1 MKLENE
7 LGLFSGRANPELANK
22 IAKHIGVP
30 LGKMELSSF
39 SDKEMYVR
47 INENIRGKDVFLIQP
62 TSPPANEN
70 LMELLI
76 MIDAFQRASARRI
89 TAVISYYGYGRQD
102 RKDEPR
108 VPITAKLVANLVT
121 TAGADR
127 VLTID
132 LHAAQIQG
140 FFDIKVDHLFAAPV
154 FVDYFIS
161 KNLKNLVIL
170 SPDMGGI
177 RRARAYANRL
187 DASLAVIDKRRTG
200 ANEAEVLNV
209 VGKVKG
215 KQILIV
221 DDMIDTGG
229 TLIAAVRA
237 LIKKGVQEIYVSATH
252 PILSGSAYEMIESS
266 SLKELVVTDTIPLK
280 QEKAKTKIK
289 VLSVAPLLGEAIR
302 RIHENKSVSSL
313 FV

>member
-7 LGLFSGRANPELANK
+7 LGLFSGRANRELASK
-22 IAKHIGVP
+22 IAKYIGVP

-89 TAVISYYGYGRQD
+89 TAVIPYYGYGRQD

-108 VPITAKLVANLVT
+108 VPITAKLVANLIT

-127 VLTID
+127 VLTMD

-154 FVDYFIS
+154 FVDYFTS
-161 KNLKNLVIL
+161 KNLKNLVVL

-177 RRARAYANRL
+177 RRARAYANRVG
-187 DASLAVIDKRRTG
+187 ASLAVIDKRRTG
-200 ANEAEVLNV
+200 ANKTEVLNV

-229 TLIAAVRA
+229 TLIAAVKV
-237 LIKKGVQEIYVSATH
+237 LIKKGVQEIYASGTH
-252 PILSGSAYEMIESS
+252 PILSGNAYEMVDRS
-266 SLKELVVTDTIPLK
+266 SLEELVVTDTIPLK
-280 QEKAKTKIK
+280 REKARAKIK

>member
-7 LGLFSGRANPELANK
+7 LGLFSGRANLELANK

-30 LGKMELSSF
+30 LGKMELNSF

-47 INENIRGKDVFLIQP
+47 INENVRGKDVFLIQP

-127 VLTID
+127 VLAID
-132 LHAAQIQG
+132 FHAAQIQG

-200 ANEAEVLNV
+200 ANKAEVLKV

-266 SLKELVVTDTIPLK
+266 SLKELVITDTIPLK
-280 QEKAKTKIK
+280 QGKAKTKIR

>member
-30 LGKMELSSF
+30 LGRMELSSF

-154 FVDYFIS
+154 FIDYLLS

-187 DASLAVIDKRRTG
+187 GASLAVIDKRRTG
-200 ANEAEVLNV
+200 ANKAEVLNV

-266 SLKELVVTDTIPLK
+266 SLKELVVTDTIPIK

-289 VLSVAPLLGEAIR
+289 VLSVAPLLGEAIK
-302 RIHENKSVSSL
+302 RIHENRSVSSL

>member
-7 LGLFSGRANPELANK
+7 LGLFSGRANRELASK

-30 LGKMELSSF
+30 LGKMELTSF
-39 SDKEMYVR
+39 SDKETYVK
-47 INENIRGKDVFLIQP
+47 ISENIRGKDIFLIQP

-89 TAVISYYGYGRQD
+89 TAVIPYYGYGRQD

-108 VPITAKLVANLVT
+108 VPITAKLVANLIT

-127 VLTID
+127 VLTMD

-154 FVDYFIS
+154 FIDYFTS
-161 KNLKNLVIL
+161 KNLKNLVVL
-170 SPDMGGI
+170 SPDMGGV
-177 RRARAYANRL
+177 RRVRAYANRL

-200 ANEAEVLNV
+200 ANKAEVLNV

-215 KQILIV
+215 RQILIV

-229 TLIAAVRA
+229 TLMAAVQV
-237 LIKKGVQEIYVSATH
+237 IQEKGVRKIRASGTH
-252 PILSGSAYEMIESS
+252 PVLSGNVYEMIESS
-266 SLKELVVTDTIPLK
+266 SLEELVVTDTIPLK
-280 QEKAKTKIK
+280 QEKIKTKIK

-302 RIHENKSVSSL
+302 RIHEDKSVSSL

>member
-7 LGLFSGRANPELANK
+7 LGLFSGRANRELAGK
-22 IAKHIGVP
+22 IAKYIGVP

-89 TAVISYYGYGRQD
+89 TAVIPYYGYGRQD

-108 VPITAKLVANLVT
+108 VPITAKLVANLIT

-127 VLTID
+127 VLTMD

-154 FVDYFIS
+154 FVDYFTS
-161 KNLKNLVIL
+161 KNLKNLVVL

-177 RRARAYANRL
+177 RRARAYANRVG
-187 DASLAVIDKRRTG
+187 ASLAVIDKRRTG
-200 ANEAEVLNV
+200 ANKAEVLNV
-209 VGKVKG
+209 VGKVEG
-215 KQILIV
+215 RQILIV

-229 TLIAAVRA
+229 TLIAAVKV
-237 LIKKGVQEIYVSATH
+237 LIKKGVQKIYASGTH
-252 PILSGSAYEMIESS
+252 PILSGNAYEMVDRS
-266 SLKELVVTDTIPLK
+266 SLEELVVTDTIPLK
-280 QEKAKTKIK
+280 REKARAKIK

>member
-7 LGLFSGRANPELANK
+7 LGLFSGRANPELANR
-22 IAKHIGVP
+22 IAKYIGVP
-30 LGKMELSSF
+30 LGKMVLNSF

-47 INENIRGKDVFLIQP
+47 INENVRGKDVFLIQP

-127 VLTID
+127 VLSID

-154 FVDYFIS
+154 FVDYFVS

-200 ANEAEVLNV
+200 ANKAEVLNV

-280 QEKAKTKIK
+280 QGKAKTKIR

>member
-47 INENIRGKDVFLIQP
+47 INENVRGKDVFLIQP

-121 TAGADR
+121 TAG
-127 VLTID
+127 
-132 LHAAQIQG
+132 
-140 FFDIKVDHLFAAPV
+140 
-154 FVDYFIS
+154 
-161 KNLKNLVIL
+161 
-170 SPDMGGI
+170 
-177 RRARAYANRL
+177 
-187 DASLAVIDKRRTG
+187 
-200 ANEAEVLNV
+200 
-209 VGKVKG
+209 
-215 KQILIV
+215 
-221 DDMIDTGG
+221 
-229 TLIAAVRA
+229 
-237 LIKKGVQEIYVSATH
+237 
-252 PILSGSAYEMIESS
+252 
-266 SLKELVVTDTIPLK
+266 
-280 QEKAKTKIK
+280 
-289 VLSVAPLLGEAIR
+289 
-302 RIHENKSVSSL
+302 
-313 FV
+313 

>member
-22 IAKHIGVP
+22 IAEYIGVP

-154 FVDYFIS
+154 FVDYLIS

-187 DASLAVIDKRRTG
+187 GASLAVIDKRRTG
-200 ANEAEVLNV
+200 ANKAEVLNV

-237 LIKKGVQEIYVSATH
+237 LVKKGAQEIYVSATH

-280 QEKAKTKIK
+280 QERVKTKIK

-313 FV
+313 FL

>member
-62 TSPPANEN
+62 TSPSANEN

-89 TAVISYYGYGRQD
+89 TAVIPYYGYGRQD

-108 VPITAKLVANLVT
+108 VPITAKLVANLIT

-127 VLTID
+127 VLTMD

-154 FVDYFIS
+154 FIDYFIS
-161 KNLKNLVIL
+161 KNFKNLVIL

-187 DASLAVIDKRRTG
+187 GASLAVIDKRRTG
-200 ANEAEVLNV
+200 ANKAEVLNV
-209 VGKVKG
+209 IGKVKG

-229 TLIAAVRA
+229 TLIAAVKA
-237 LIKKGVQEIYVSATH
+237 LTKKGVQEIYVSATH

-289 VLSVAPLLGEAIR
+289 VLSVALLLGEAIK
-302 RIHENKSVSSL
+302 RIHENRSVSSL

>member
-1 MKLENE
+1 MVSENE
-7 LGLFSGRANPELANK
+7 LGLFSGRANSELASR
-22 IAKHIGVP
+22 IARYIGIP
-30 LGKMELSSF
+30 LGKMEISSF
-39 SDKEMYVR
+39 SDREVYVR
-47 INENIRGKDVFLIQP
+47 INQNIRGKDVFLIQP

-108 VPITAKLVANLVT
+108 VPITAKLVANLVS

-154 FVDYFIS
+154 FVDYFSS
-161 KNLKNLVIL
+161 KNLSNLVIL

-187 DASLAVIDKRRTG
+187 GASLAVIDKRRTG
-200 ANEAEVLNV
+200 ANQAEVLNV

-215 KQILIV
+215 RQILIV

-229 TLIAAVRA
+229 TLIAAVKA
-237 LIKKGVQEIYVSATH
+237 LKEKGAQDIYVSATH
-252 PILSGSAYEMIESS
+252 PILSGSAYQLIESS
-266 SLKELVVTDTIPLK
+266 SLKELIVTDTIPLD
-280 QEKAKTKIK
+280 QEKVKTKIK

-302 RIHENKSVSSL
+302 SIHENRSVSSL
-313 FV
+313 FL

>member
-22 IAKHIGVP
+22 IAKYIGVP

-39 SDKEMYVR
+39 SDKETYVR

-127 VLTID
+127 VLSID

-200 ANEAEVLNV
+200 ANKAEVLNV

-221 DDMIDTGG
+221 DDMIDTSG

-252 PILSGSAYEMIESS
+252 PILSGNAYEMIESS

-280 QEKAKTKIK
+280 QEEAKTKIK
-289 VLSVAPLLGEAIR
+289 VLSVAPLLGEAIK
-302 RIHENKSVSSL
+302 RIHENRSVSSL

>member
-7 LGLFSGRANPELANK
+7 LGLFSGRANPELANR

-47 INENIRGKDVFLIQP
+47 INQNIRGKDVFLIQP

-89 TAVISYYGYGRQD
+89 TAVIPYYGYGRQD

-154 FVDYFIS
+154 FVDYFIN

-200 ANEAEVLNV
+200 TNKAEVLNV
-209 VGKVKG
+209 VGEVKG

-221 DDMIDTGG
+221 DDMVDTGG
-229 TLIAAVRA
+229 TLIAAVKA
-237 LIKKGVQEIYVSATH
+237 LTEKGAQEIYVSATH
-252 PILSGSAYEMIESS
+252 PILSGSAYELIESS
-266 SLKELVVTDTIPLK
+266 SLKELLVTDTIPLK
-280 QEKAKTKIK
+280 QGKARTKIK
-289 VLSVAPLLGEAIR
+289 ILSVAPLLGEAIR

-313 FV
+313 FL

>member
-30 LGKMELSSF
+30 LGRMELSSF

-127 VLTID
+127 VLAID

-161 KNLKNLVIL
+161 KNLNNLVIL

-200 ANEAEVLNV
+200 ANKAEVLNV

-280 QEKAKTKIK
+280 QEKPKTKIK

>member
-7 LGLFSGRANPELANK
+7 LGLFSGRANPELANE
-22 IAKHIGVP
+22 IARYIEVP
-30 LGKMELSSF
+30 LGDIELSSF

-47 INENIRGKDVFLIQP
+47 INQNIRGKDVFLIQP

-76 MIDAFQRASARRI
+76 MIDAFQRSSARRI
-89 TAVISYYGYGRQD
+89 TAVIPYYGYGRQD

-108 VPITAKLVANLVT
+108 VPITAKLVANLIT

-154 FVDYFIS
+154 FIDYFVS
-161 KNLKNLVIL
+161 KNLKDLVIL

-200 ANEAEVLNV
+200 INKAEVLNV
-209 VGKVKG
+209 VGEVKG

-221 DDMIDTGG
+221 DDMVDTGG

-237 LIKKGVQEIYVSATH
+237 LMEKGAQEIYVSATH
-252 PILSGSAYEMIESS
+252 PILSGSAYELIESS

-280 QEKAKTKIK
+280 QGKARTKIK
-289 VLSVAPLLGEAIR
+289 ILSVAPLLGEAIR

-313 FV
+313 FL

>member
-47 INENIRGKDVFLIQP
+47 INENVRGKDVFLIQP

-127 VLTID
+127 VLAID

-200 ANEAEVLNV
+200 ANKAEVLNV
-209 VGKVKG
+209 VGKVRG

-280 QEKAKTKIK
+280 QGKAKTKIK

>member
-22 IAKHIGVP
+22 IAKYIGVP

-39 SDKEMYVR
+39 SDKETYVR

-127 VLTID
+127 VLSID
-132 LHAAQIQG
+132 LHATQIQG

-161 KNLKNLVIL
+161 KNLTNLVIL

-200 ANEAEVLNV
+200 ANKAEVLNV

-252 PILSGSAYEMIESS
+252 PILSGNAYEMIESS

-280 QEKAKTKIK
+280 QEEAKTKIK
-289 VLSVAPLLGEAIR
+289 VLSVAPLLGEAIK
-302 RIHENKSVSSL
+302 RIHENRSVSSL

>member
-161 KNLKNLVIL
+161 KTLKNLVIL

-200 ANEAEVLNV
+200 ANKAEVLNV
-209 VGKVKG
+209 VGKVRG

-237 LIKKGVQEIYVSATH
+237 LIKKGAQEIYVSATH

-280 QEKAKTKIK
+280 QGKAKTKIR

-302 RIHENKSVSSL
+302 RIHENRSVSSL

>member
-1 MKLENE
+1 
-7 LGLFSGRANPELANK
+7 
-22 IAKHIGVP
+22 
-30 LGKMELSSF
+30 MELTSF
-39 SDKEMYVR
+39 SDKETYVK
-47 INENIRGKDVFLIQP
+47 ISENIRGKDIFLIQP

-89 TAVISYYGYGRQD
+89 TAVIPYYGYGRQD

-108 VPITAKLVANLVT
+108 VPITAKLVANLIT

-127 VLTID
+127 VLTMD

-154 FVDYFIS
+154 FVDYFTS
-161 KNLKNLVIL
+161 KNLENLVVL
-170 SPDMGGI
+170 SPDMGGV
-177 RRARAYANRL
+177 RRVRAYANRL
-187 DASLAVIDKRRTG
+187 GASLAVIDKRRTG
-200 ANEAEVLNV
+200 ANKAEVLNV
-209 VGKVKG
+209 VGKVRG

-229 TLIAAVRA
+229 TLMAAVQV
-237 LIKKGVQEIYVSATH
+237 LQKKGVQEIYASGTH
-252 PILSGSAYEMIESS
+252 PILSGNAYEMVDRS
-266 SLKELVVTDTIPLK
+266 SLEEVVVTDTIPLK
-280 QEKAKTKIK
+280 REKARTKIK
-289 VLSVAPLLGEAIR
+289 VLSVAPLLGKAIR

>member
-1 MKLENE
+1 MVSENE
-7 LGLFSGRANPELANK
+7 LGLFSGRANSELASR
-22 IAKHIGVP
+22 IARYIGIP
-30 LGKMELSSF
+30 LGKMEISSF
-39 SDKEMYVR
+39 SDREVYVR
-47 INENIRGKDVFLIQP
+47 INQNIRGKDVFLIQP

-154 FVDYFIS
+154 FVDYFSS
-161 KNLKNLVIL
+161 KNLSNLVIL

-187 DASLAVIDKRRTG
+187 GASLAVIDKRRTG
-200 ANEAEVLNV
+200 ANQAEVLNV

-215 KQILIV
+215 RQILIV

-229 TLIAAVRA
+229 TLIAAVKA
-237 LIKKGVQEIYVSATH
+237 LKEKGAQDIYVSATH
-252 PILSGSAYEMIESS
+252 PILSGSAYQLIESS
-266 SLKELVVTDTIPLK
+266 SLKELIVTDTIPLD
-280 QEKAKTKIK
+280 QEKVKTKIK

-302 RIHENKSVSSL
+302 SIHENRSVSSL
-313 FV
+313 FL

>member
-30 LGKMELSSF
+30 LGRMELSSF

-47 INENIRGKDVFLIQP
+47 INENVRGKDVFLIQP

-154 FVDYFIS
+154 FIDYLLS

-187 DASLAVIDKRRTG
+187 GASLAVIDKRRTG
-200 ANEAEVLNV
+200 ANKAEVLNV

-229 TLIAAVRA
+229 TLIAAVRT

-302 RIHENKSVSSL
+302 RIHENRSVSSL

>member
-154 FVDYFIS
+154 FIDYLLS

-187 DASLAVIDKRRTG
+187 GASLAVIDKRRTG
-200 ANEAEVLNV
+200 ANKAEVLNV

>member
-7 LGLFSGRANPELANK
+7 LGLFSGRANPELANE
-22 IAKHIGVP
+22 IARYIEVP
-30 LGKMELSSF
+30 LGDIELSSF
-39 SDKEMYVR
+39 SDREMYVR
-47 INENIRGKDVFLIQP
+47 INQNIRGKDVFLIQP

-76 MIDAFQRASARRI
+76 MIDAFQRSSARRI
-89 TAVISYYGYGRQD
+89 TAVIPYYGYGRQD

-108 VPITAKLVANLVT
+108 VPITAKLVANLIT

-154 FVDYFIS
+154 FIDYFIS
-161 KNLKNLVIL
+161 KNLKDLVIL

-200 ANEAEVLNV
+200 TNKAEVLNV
-209 VGKVKG
+209 VGEVKG

-221 DDMIDTGG
+221 DDMVDTGG

-237 LIKKGVQEIYVSATH
+237 LMEKGAQEIYVSATH
-252 PILSGSAYEMIESS
+252 PILSGSAYELIESS
-266 SLKELVVTDTIPLK
+266 SLKELLVTDTIPLK
-280 QEKAKTKIK
+280 QGKARTKIK
-289 VLSVAPLLGEAIR
+289 ILSVAPLLGEAIR

-313 FV
+313 FL

>member
-127 VLTID
+127 VLAID

-200 ANEAEVLNV
+200 ANKAEVLNV

-280 QEKAKTKIK
+280 QGKAKTKIR

-302 RIHENKSVSSL
+302 RIHENRSVSSL

>member
-7 LGLFSGRANPELANK
+7 LGLFSGRANRELAGK
-22 IAKHIGVP
+22 IAKYIGVP

-89 TAVISYYGYGRQD
+89 TAVIPYYGYGRQD

-108 VPITAKLVANLVT
+108 VPITAKLVANLIT

-127 VLTID
+127 VLTMD

-154 FVDYFIS
+154 FVDYFTS
-161 KNLKNLVIL
+161 KNLKNLVVL

-177 RRARAYANRL
+177 RRARAYANRVG
-187 DASLAVIDKRRTG
+187 ASLAVIDKRRTG
-200 ANEAEVLNV
+200 ANKTEVLNV
-209 VGKVKG
+209 VGKVEG
-215 KQILIV
+215 RQILIV

-229 TLIAAVRA
+229 TLIAAVKV
-237 LIKKGVQEIYVSATH
+237 LIKKGVQEIYASGTH
-252 PILSGSAYEMIESS
+252 PILSGNAYEMVDRS
-266 SLKELVVTDTIPLK
+266 SLEELVVTDTIPLK
-280 QEKAKTKIK
+280 REKARAKIK

>member
-22 IAKHIGVP
+22 IAKYIGVP

-127 VLTID
+127 VLAID
-132 LHAAQIQG
+132 FHAAQIQG

-154 FVDYFIS
+154 FINYFIS
-161 KNLKNLVIL
+161 KNLKNLVVL

-187 DASLAVIDKRRTG
+187 GASLAVIDKRRTG
-200 ANEAEVLNV
+200 ANKAEVLNV
-209 VGKVKG
+209 VGKVRG

-229 TLIAAVRA
+229 TLIAAVRV
-237 LIKKGVQEIYVSATH
+237 LIKKGAQEIYVSATH

-280 QEKAKTKIK
+280 QGKAKTKIK

-302 RIHENKSVSSL
+302 RIHENRSVSSL

>member
-22 IAKHIGVP
+22 IAKYIGVP
-30 LGKMELSSF
+30 LGKMVLNSF

-47 INENIRGKDVFLIQP
+47 INENVRGKDVFLIQP

-127 VLTID
+127 VLAID

-161 KNLKNLVIL
+161 KNLNNLVIL

-200 ANEAEVLNV
+200 ANKAEVLNV

-289 VLSVAPLLGEAIR
+289 VLSVAPLLGEAIK
-302 RIHENKSVSSL
+302 RIHENRSVSSL

>member
-127 VLTID
+127 VLSID

-200 ANEAEVLNV
+200 ANKAEVLNV

-237 LIKKGVQEIYVSATH
+237 LKKKGVQEIYVSATH

-289 VLSVAPLLGEAIR
+289 VLSVAPLLGEAIK
-302 RIHENKSVSSL
+302 RIHENRSVSSL
-313 FV
+313 FL

>member
-1 MKLENE
+1 MKLENQ
-7 LGLFSGRANPELANK
+7 LGLFSGRANPGLANE
-22 IAKHIGVP
+22 IARYMEVP
-30 LGKMELSSF
+30 LGKMELNSF
-39 SDKEMYVR
+39 SDQEMYVR
-47 INENIRGKDVFLIQP
+47 INQNIRGKDVFLIQP

-89 TAVISYYGYGRQD
+89 TAVIPYYGYGRQD

-127 VLTID
+127 VLTVD

-140 FFDIKVDHLFAAPV
+140 FFDIKMDHLFAAPV
-154 FVDYFIS
+154 FIDYFIS
-161 KNLKNLVIL
+161 KNLENLVIL
-170 SPDMGGI
+170 SPDMGGV

-187 DASLAVIDKRRTG
+187 GASLAVIDKRRTG
-200 ANEAEVLNV
+200 PNKTEVLNV
-209 VGKVKG
+209 VGEVKG

-229 TLIAAVRA
+229 TLVAAVSA
-237 LIKKGVQEIYVSATH
+237 LKEKGAQEIYVSATH
-252 PILSGSAYEMIESS
+252 PILSGSAYELIESS
-266 SLKELVVTDTIPLK
+266 SLKELALTDTIPLK
-280 QEKAKTKIK
+280 QGKKTTKIK
-289 VLSVAPLLGEAIR
+289 VLSVPPLLGEAIR
-302 RIHENKSVSSL
+302 RIHENRSVSSL
-313 FV
+313 FL

>member
-127 VLTID
+127 VLSID

-161 KNLKNLVIL
+161 KNLNNLVIL

-200 ANEAEVLNV
+200 ANKAEVLNV

>member
-30 LGKMELSSF
+30 LGKMVLSSF

-47 INENIRGKDVFLIQP
+47 INENIRGKDVFIIQP

-127 VLTID
+127 VLAID

-200 ANEAEVLNV
+200 ANKAEVLNV

-229 TLIAAVRA
+229 TLIAAVSA

-302 RIHENKSVSSL
+302 RIHENRSVSSL